1 MRRISRNH
9 VGRDSRKKNCEKKN
23 CVWHS
28 PIIGDGVGMLKPI
41 SIAHADP
48 VVPAQYFVPYGRMY
62 IDRADNNMYATI
74 STCFWGLQLE
84 SVDYN
89 L

>member
-1 MRRISRNH
+1 MAIPLYGHRHAASVPTLPPQMRRISRNH

-48 VVPAQYFVPYGRMY
+48 VVPAQYFVPYGRM
-62 IDRADNNMYATI
+62 
-74 STCFWGLQLE
+74 
-84 SVDYN
+84 
-89 L
+89 